1 MRTISFKYVA
11 KSWEFKKMDQIET
24 WIKIEG
30 IIFFT
35 ALKAYKTFSQT
46 LSFDR
51 QHYMIIL
58 TKTAFPIL

>member
-1 MRTISFKYVA
+1 MQGMILIFG
-11 KSWEFKKMDQIET
+11 FGNIL
-24 WIKIEG
+24 KIEG